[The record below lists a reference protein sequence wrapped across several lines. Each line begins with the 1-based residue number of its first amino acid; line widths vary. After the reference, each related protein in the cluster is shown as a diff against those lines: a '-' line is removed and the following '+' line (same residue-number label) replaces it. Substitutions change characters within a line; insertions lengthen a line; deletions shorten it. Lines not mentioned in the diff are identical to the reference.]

1 MKGGNEKAELAGSG
15 LSPERLRRLSAAI
28 RKDVEDKRYDGAAV
42 IVARHGA
49 VGFQEAIG
57 FAHRA
62 TNRPCRIDDVFNI
75 LSASKAFTD
84 VIVLSHIERGDLAL
98 TTRVVD
104 IIPEFKGKVKEM
116 VTVFHLMTHT
126 AGSPQIFFPVEGHL
140 LGNFNLVIETICQMG
155 LAGIPGKAVSYSAL
169 WGHALLGE
177 MVRRVD
183 GGKRALRDIF
193 QDELFGPLQMK
204 DTALGRRRDLSSRI
218 VPIVAADKY
227 LGVMTPEQ
235 LEGHNAL
242 ITENAEMPWMGCVS
256 SAPNLF
262 RFAEMLRRGGEL
274 DGVRILSPTT
284 IELATTIHTGTMV
297 NEFFATVMQEHGWAP
312 GPANLGLDFG
322 IRGEGVSPSPMGLL
336 TSPRTFSKFGL
347 GGTGFWVDPERDVTF
362 VFLSA
367 GLLEEYNN
375 RCRLQR
381 LSDMAM
387 AAVI

>member
-1 MKGGNEKAELAGSG
+1 
-15 LSPERLRRLSAAI
+15 
-28 RKDVEDKRYDGAAV
+28 
-42 IVARHGA
+42 
-49 VGFQEAIG
+49 
-57 FAHRA
+57 
-62 TNRPCRIDDVFNI
+62 
-75 LSASKAFTD
+75 
-84 VIVLSHIERGDLAL
+84 
-98 TTRVVD
+98 
-104 IIPEFKGKVKEM
+104 
-116 VTVFHLMTHT
+116 
-126 AGSPQIFFPVEGHL
+126 
-140 LGNFNLVIETICQMG
+140 
-155 LAGIPGKAVSYSAL
+155 
-169 WGHALLGE
+169 
-177 MVRRVD
+177 
-183 GGKRALRDIF
+183 
-193 QDELFGPLQMK
+193 
-204 DTALGRRRDLSSRI
+204 
-218 VPIVAADKY
+218 
-227 LGVMTPEQ
+227 
-235 LEGHNAL
+235 
-242 ITENAEMPWMGCVS
+242 
-256 SAPNLF
+256 
-262 RFAEMLRRGGEL
+262 MLRRGGEL